1 MAKQKG
7 CKTFYLVTNEDSKL
21 IRLKARWPVLG
32 KYVWIELLSQ
42 IYGHEGYYMKWDSE
56 TAEIFAGSISVKL
69 EKVRKILSD
78 CLDLELFDKRQFE
91 TNAVLTSAAIQRQY
105 CEYYG
110 RAKQIEL
117 KGCFLCD
124 GFNRNVYKNL
134 KIVTDSSENATESA
148 LIECNQMK
156 CNQIIDDVS
165 SAQVDWPLFRKKL
178 DLEYRRMQ
186 DVYGIVEDTGKP
198 NYPVIALMKLHLL
211 VDSFRGEDA
220 TALNECTEDQAMEIY
235 AASFSLYGPE
245 TDPDHRVADNKQGY
259 LRTMIN
265 SISKGRKKNGHAD

>member
-42 IYGHEGYYMKWDSE
+42 IYGHEGYYMKWDLES
-56 TAEIFAGSISVKL
+56 AEIFAGSISVKL

-124 GFNRNVYKNL
+124 GFNKNVYKNL
-134 KIVTDSSENATESA
+134 KIVTDSAETVTDPA
-148 LIECNQMK
+148 LIKCNQMK
-156 CNQIIDDVS
+156 CNEIIDDVS
-165 SAQVDWPLFRKKL
+165 RAHVDWPVFRKKL

-186 DVYGIVEDTGKP
+186 DVYGIVEDTGQP
-198 NYPVIALMKLHLL
+198 NYPVLSLRKLHSL
-211 VDSFRGEDA
+211 VDTFRGEEA
-220 TALNECTEDQAMEIY
+220 ESLNSCTDDQAMEIY

-245 TDPDHRVADNKQGY
+245 SDPDHRKAENKEGY
-259 LRTMIN
+259 LRTTIKN
-265 SISKGRKKNGHAD
+265 ILKGRQSNG

>member
-32 KYVWIELLSQ
+32 KYVWIELLTQ
-42 IYGHEGYYMKWDSE
+42 IYGHEGYYMKWDPE

-134 KIVTDSSENATESA
+134 KIVTDSAETVTDSA
-148 LIECNQMK
+148 QIECNQMK
-156 CNQIIDDVS
+156 CNQITDDVS
-165 SAQVDWPLFRKKL
+165 RARVDWLSFREKM
-178 DLEYRRMQ
+178 DLEYRRTQ
-186 DVYGIVEDTGKP
+186 EVYEGVENSEID
-198 NYPVIALMKLHLL
+198 YPVRALRKLHML
-211 VDSFRGEDA
+211 VDGFNGEEA
-220 TALNECTEDQAMEIY
+220 EMLNGCTEGEAMEIY
-235 AASFSLYGPE
+235 MASFSLYGPE
-245 TDPDHRVADNKQGY
+245 SDPDHRKVDNKEGY
-259 LRTMIN
+259 LRTTIKN
-265 SISKGRKKNGHAD
+265 ILKGRQNNG